1 MKRDLDLIV
10 KILLAIEDAPP
21 VEGWHKFDFGDTSDD
36 QLSYHIQLL
45 HDAGLIDA
53 VDARSKGH
61 FEWHARDLTWTGH
74 DFLDKARS
82 ASWLEKIKSRA
93 DEEGLDLIVAG
104 IKYGIGSILGS
115 DIEL

>member
-1 MKRDLDLIV
+1 MKRDLDMIV
-10 KILLAIEDAPP
+10 KILLAIEEAPP
-21 VEGWHKFDFGDTSDD
+21 AMGWHDFGEDASEE
-36 QLSYHIQLL
+36 LSYHIKLL

-53 VDARSKGH
+53 VDKSSMGR
-61 FEWHARDLTWTGH
+61 FEWRARDLTWTGH

-93 DEEGLDLIVAG
+93 EEEGLDLIVAG

-115 DIEL
+115 EIEL